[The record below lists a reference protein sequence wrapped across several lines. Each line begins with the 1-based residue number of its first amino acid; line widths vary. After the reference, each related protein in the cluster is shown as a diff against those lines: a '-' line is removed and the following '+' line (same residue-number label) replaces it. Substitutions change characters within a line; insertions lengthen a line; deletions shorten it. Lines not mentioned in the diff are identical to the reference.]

1 MTLNKKILTVFSV
14 AALLLGLCVSCTNKN
29 KNVEEETLEESMTL
43 SDADTTQVINL
54 MHQYFDLL
62 LNKNFEG
69 AMSMLSQLRNDSLK
83 ELTPEMKQHYQMG
96 MRIVSPI
103 RYELETMKFRTE
115 SDCLVRYAGILFE
128 KEDENDK
135 RPNKMFYAIKPV
147 RLNGEWHLTVAD
159 DSDLNTRNSKIDM

>member
-1 MTLNKKILTVFSV
+1 
-14 AALLLGLCVSCTNKN
+14 
-29 KNVEEETLEESMTL
+29 MTL
-43 SDADTTQVINL
+43 SATDTTLVIDL

-62 LNKNFEG
+62 LNKNYEG
-69 AMSMLSQLRNDSLK
+69 AMSMLSQLSNDSLK
-83 ELTPEMKQHYQMG
+83 ELSPEMKQHYQMG

-103 RYELETMKFRTE
+103 RYELESMKFRTE
-115 SDCLVRYAGILFE
+115 TDCLVRYAGILFE

>member
-14 AALLLGLCVSCTNKN
+14 VVLLLGLCTSCSKKN
-29 KNVEEETLEESMTL
+29 KQVEEPQEETMTL
-43 SDADTTQVINL
+43 SASDTTQVMNL

-62 LNKNFEG
+62 LNKNFDG
-69 AMSMLSQLRNDSLK
+69 AMSMLSQLSNDSLK
-83 ELTPEMKQHYQMG
+83 ELSPEMKQHYNMG

-103 RYELETMKFRTE
+103 RYELESMKFRTE
-115 SDCLVRYAGILFE
+115 SDCLVRYAGILFD

-135 RPNKMFYAIKPV
+135 RPNKMYYAVKPV

-159 DSDLNTRNSKIDM
+159 DSDMNTRNSKIEM

>member
-1 MTLNKKILTVFSV
+1 MTLNKKILTVLSV
-14 AALLLGLCVSCTNKN
+14 VVLFLGLCTSCSKKN
-29 KNVEEETLEESMTL
+29 KQVEETQEEAMTL
-43 SDADTTQVINL
+43 SATDTTLVIDL

-62 LNKNFEG
+62 LNKNYEG
-69 AMSMLSQLRNDSLK
+69 AMSMLSQLSNDSLK
-83 ELTPEMKQHYQMG
+83 ELSPEMKQHYQMG

-103 RYELETMKFRTE
+103 RYELESMKFRTE
-115 SDCLVRYAGILFE
+115 TDCLVRYAGILFE

>member
-1 MTLNKKILTVFSV
+1 MTLNKKILTVLSV
-14 AALLLGLCVSCTNKN
+14 VVLFLGLCTSCSKKN
-29 KNVEEETLEESMTL
+29 KQVEETQEETMTL
-43 SDADTTQVINL
+43 SATDTTLVIDL

-62 LNKNFEG
+62 LNKNYEG
-69 AMSMLSQLRNDSLK
+69 AMSMLSQLSNDSLK
-83 ELTPEMKQHYQMG
+83 ELSPEMKQHYQMG

-103 RYELETMKFRTE
+103 RYELESMKFRTE
-115 SDCLVRYAGILFE
+115 TDCLVRYAGILFE

>member
-14 AALLLGLCVSCTNKN
+14 VVLLLGLCTSCSKKN
-29 KNVEEETLEESMTL
+29 KPVEETQEETMTL
-43 SDADTTQVINL
+43 SASDTTQVMDL

-62 LNKNFEG
+62 QNKNYEG

-83 ELTPEMKQHYQMG
+83 ELSSEMRKHYQMG
-96 MRIVSPI
+96 MQIVVPI
-103 RYELETMKFRTE
+103 RYEIETMKFRTE

-128 KEDENDK
+128 KEDANDK
-135 RPNKMFYAIKPV
+135 RPNKMYYAVKPV

-159 DSDLNTRNSKIDM
+159 QDDLNTRKSKIDE